1 MGARDRLF
9 TDIDSMNPDAFAQY
23 LAPTVTMR
31 FGNAE
36 PLVGRAACRDAWA
49 GFCELVD
56 GVHHDVRN
64 VWNVDDTTIA
74 ETDVTYTRRD
84 GRKVTV
90 PVVTVYRVDADDA
103 IDSYRVFLD
112 LGPVFAD
119 APEQ

>member
-1 MGARDRLF
+1 VGARDRLF
-9 TDIDSMNPDAFAQY
+9 TDIDSMDPDAFARY

-36 PLVGRAACRDAWA
+36 PLVGRTACRDAWA
-49 GFCELVD
+49 GFCDLVD

-64 VWNVDDTTIA
+64 LWEVDDTTIA

-90 PVVTVYRVDADDA
+90 PVVTVYRVDADDM

-119 APEQ
+119 AP

>member
-9 TDIDSMNPDAFAQY
+9 ADIDSMDPDAFAQY

-31 FGNAE
+31 FGNGE
-36 PLVGRAACRDAWA
+36 PLIGRAACRDAWA

-64 VWNVDDTTIA
+64 TWEVDDTTIA

-90 PVVTVYRVDADDA
+90 PVVTVYRVDADDM

-119 APEQ
+119 AP